1 MIEPDRTNHRGVTS
15 PGEQLNQGE
24 ILYACPACGVV
35 VSNHDPA
42 EMRRHHLHV
51 VHSVEPERAV
61 EAFRDRMKTERAE
74 EDLNKERRALLAGGP
89 RFALRS
95 R

>member
-1 MIEPDRTNHRGVTS
+1 MTPR
-15 PGEQLNQGE
+15 GEQLNEGE

-35 VSNHDPA
+35 VSNHEPA

-51 VHSVEPERAV
+51 VHSAEPERAL
-61 EAFRDRMKTERAE
+61 EAFRERMNAERAE